1 MPRGKVGEPAGHV
14 GEPAVPS
21 GEPAAPTGEPTVP
34 TGEPT
39 VPMAEPAVQV
49 GGPWCRLPGRGCS
62 AEGERV
68 PGLRIPPPGG
78 VHRASGFQA
87 PFRSSRRRVS
97 TVSFVP
103 SKRRSWSPPGL
114 HAPPPNE
121 LPVCR
126 GPGCRA
132 SEAAR
137 TVGTSGSFGGVASRC
152 HQAFPSPPVSAPSIL
167 GSLVPGSLI
176 LGSLVLGSLILGSLV
191 LGSLVLGSLVLGSF
205 SVRSGGDKQHS
216 KDSTH
221 ESLNWTDKRIRIP
234 HRGDS
239 VHAAVCRKTHRRKN
253 RQQICNRETGSE
265 NEQKTGHGSSLFP
278 SHLIGDNDAQ
288 NEG

>member
-39 VPMAEPAVQV
+39 VPIAVPAVQV
-49 GGPWCRLPGRGCS
+49 GGPWCRSPGRGCS
-62 AEGERV
+62 AEGEHV

-103 SKRRSWSPPGL
+103 SKRRSWSPPGH
-114 HAPPPNE
+114 HAPPPND

-126 GPGCRA
+126 GLGCRA
-132 SEAAR
+132 KRGCPARRHQRLVRRPTYAREA
-137 TVGTSGSFGGVASRC
+137 SFEVCVLRIVRRSR
-152 HQAFPSPPVSAPSIL
+152 SPREERAACE
-167 GSLVPGSLI
+167 
-176 LGSLVLGSLILGSLV
+176 
-191 LGSLVLGSLVLGSF
+191 
-205 SVRSGGDKQHS
+205 RQ
-216 KDSTH
+216 
-221 ESLNWTDKRIRIP
+221 R
-234 HRGDS
+234 
-239 VHAAVCRKTHRRKN
+239 HAAK
-253 RQQICNRETGSE
+253 GSE
-265 NEQKTGHGSSLFP
+265 IRAQCTAMRARREGTALLTNQWEPGQLRQSCQEPPGKTTSCCLQTVCASWG
-278 SHLIGDNDAQ
+278 
-288 NEG
+288 